1 MPSKRAISTDFRKTI
16 VSDTDDAREAELE
29 AAASSLKQG
38 LKSCR
43 SVISSY
49 RNLLAGDQDNN
60 APLSEE
66 NDSEQRQVSA
76 S

>member
-1 MPSKRAISTDFRKTI
+1 M
-16 VSDTDDAREAELE
+16 SDTDDTREADLE
-29 AAASSLKQG
+29 AATTSLKQG

-43 SVISSY
+43 SVVSSY

-60 APLSEE
+60 APSTEE
-66 NDSEQRQVSA
+66 SDSEQKQVSG